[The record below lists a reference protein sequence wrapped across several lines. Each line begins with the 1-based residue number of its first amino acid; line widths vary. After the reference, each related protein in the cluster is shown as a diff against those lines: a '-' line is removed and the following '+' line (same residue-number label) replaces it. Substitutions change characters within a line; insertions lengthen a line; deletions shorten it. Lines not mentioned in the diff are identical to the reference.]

1 PALVLALAVDGAS
14 GIAHALAAITWRGLG
29 AVLYLGAVATVVAYA
44 IWGDLLRRY
53 PTAAVT
59 PFALLVPFVAAAG
72 SALAFGER
80 CGALGRVVGSI
91 GVQRV
96 NATTAEI
103 RRLYLDKHL
112 RGRGLG
118 RALVEEVL
126 AWCRAHRYTRLV
138 LWSDTRFEHSHRLY
152 DRMGFA
158 RVGERTVPDDLNNS
172 REYRFERDV

>member
-1 PALVLALAVDGAS
+1 MAAAPGEPMMRPVPA
-14 GIAHALAAITWRGLG
+14 
-29 AVLYLGAVATVVAYA
+29 
-44 IWGDLLRRY
+44 
-53 PTAAVT
+53 TAAV
-59 PFALLVPFVAAAG
+59 AADVIELLARIWAEYDFVWDPETEFPDLFTFDVHYAPPRG
-72 SALAFGER
+72 AFWVVRDEI
-80 CGALGRVVGSI
+80 GRVVGSI

-96 NATTAEI
+96 DARTAEI

-126 AWCRAHRYTRLV
+126 AWCRANGYTRLV
-138 LWSDTRFEHSHRLY
+138 LWSDTRFEQSHLLY

-158 RVGERTVPDDLNNS
+158 RMGERTVPDDLNNS

>member
-1 PALVLALAVDGAS
+1 MMPAAPGEHVM
-14 GIAHALAAITWRGLG
+14 R
-29 AVLYLGAVATVVAYA
+29 
-44 IWGDLLRRY
+44 
-53 PTAAVT
+53 P
-59 PFALLVPFVAAAG
+59 VPAAA
-72 SALAFGER
+72 AAAADVIVLLARIWAEYDFVWDPETEFPDLFTFDSHYAPPR
-80 CGALGRVVGSI
+80 GAFWVVRDEVGRVVGSI

-96 NATTAEI
+96 GPTTAEI

-126 AWCRAHRYTRLV
+126 AWCRAHGCTRLV

-158 RVGERTVPDDLNNS
+158 RVAERTVPDDLNNS